1 MNPQLEPLIQLQDF
15 DLRGAEIREER
26 RKIPDL
32 LRTAERPLEEAKR
45 QHQKASATTEAALK
59 ARRDREQDLDT
70 QEAQIAKLKARSTEI
85 KKNVEYQAHLFEI
98 QMADKKKGEIEEQ
111 ILILMDEVEQ
121 SQRGVKEG
129 SARVAEAE
137 DRFAK
142 KKAELEALDSK
153 LATELS
159 ELDQKRAD
167 IEKSIEKALLERYN
181 KLKATRKDL
190 AVAAIKNGT
199 CGGCRLQ
206 LPPQLV
212 AEVKRA
218 ADLLACSFCHRILYW
233 KNEAEQKTEA
243 VTEPADKAR
252 EGLPETV

>member
-1 MNPQLEPLIQLQDF
+1 MNPQLEPLIQLQGL
-15 DLRGAEIREER
+15 DLRGVEIKEQR

-32 LRTAERPLEEAKR
+32 LQTAERPLDEAKR
-45 QHQKASATTEAALK
+45 DHQKASATADTALK
-59 ARRDREQDLDT
+59 TRRDREQDLET
-70 QEAQIAKLKARSTEI
+70 HEAQIAKLKARTTEI

-98 QMADKKKGEIEEQ
+98 QMADKKKGEIE
-111 ILILMDEVEQ
+111 DKVEE
-121 SQRGVKEG
+121 SQREVKEG

-137 DRFAK
+137 RRFAE

-167 IEKSIEKALLERYN
+167 IEKSIEKGLLERYN

-190 AVAAIKNGT
+190 AVAAIKDGT

-212 AEVKRA
+212 AEVKRSD
-218 ADLLACSFCHRILYW
+218 DLLACSFCHRILYW
-233 KNEAEQKTEA
+233 KTEAEEKPDA
-243 VTEPADKAR
+243 VTESADKAR